1 MIDSDINL
9 EYIVIKSNVWY
20 CNNITD
26 MEDNMM
32 SFAELVKQRYSVRK
46 FEDRPVEKEKLAA
59 ILEAG
64 RLAPTAVNYQ
74 PQRILVVQG
83 EDMEKMTGCSPCIFG
98 APLVLVV
105 CYDKNSSWK
114 SRTGREIGDVDG
126 GIVLTQMMYQAE
138 ELGLGSLIV
147 GIYKEPL
154 LRERFCIP
162 ENLEIVSLLMLGYAA
177 EDCEPHPEFHASRK
191 PLEETVFYGS
201 FAD

>member
-1 MIDSDINL
+1 
-9 EYIVIKSNVWY
+9 
-20 CNNITD
+20 
-26 MEDNMM
+26 M
-32 SFAELVKQRYSVRK
+32 SFSELVKQRYSVRK
-46 FEDRPVEKEKLAA
+46 YDDRPIEQEKMQM

-83 EDMEKMTGCSPCIFG
+83 EAMEQMKGCSPCLYG
-98 APLVLVV
+98 APVVMVV
-105 CYDKNSSWK
+105 CYDKNASWK
-114 SRTGREIGDVDG
+114 SRSGREIGDVDG

-138 ELGLGSLIV
+138 ELGIGSLIV

-154 LRERFCIP
+154 LRERFNIP
-162 ENLEIVSLLMLGYAA
+162 ENYEIVSLLVLGYAA

-201 FAD
+201 F

>member
-1 MIDSDINL
+1 
-9 EYIVIKSNVWY
+9 
-20 CNNITD
+20 
-26 MEDNMM
+26 M

-46 FEDRPVEKEKLAA
+46 YDSRPIEAEKMAM

-83 EDMEKMTGCSPCIFG
+83 EAMEQMKGCSPCIYG
-98 APLVLVV
+98 APAALVV
-105 CYDKNSSWK
+105 CYDKNASWK
-114 SRTGREIGDVDG
+114 SRSGREIGDVDG

-138 ELGLGSLIV
+138 ELGIGSLIV

-154 LRERFCIP
+154 LRERFNIP
-162 ENLEIVSLLMLGYAA
+162 EHYEIVSLLVLGYAT

-201 FAD
+201 F